1 MVRMILLKEWI
12 KLRWYM
18 LVLALVGC
26 VSVGYFWMELH
37 FEFGNIEPESM
48 MWYRFAHLGD
58 KPYLFF
64 ARLLMGMGVIIALAQ
79 FILERFRNRLR
90 IIAHLPRSMPRIL
103 IGHLGVG
110 AGLLALLSFCVMGV
124 VLSLM
129 FAYYPDEIGRVALKD
144 MGFYLLGA
152 FLSYLFSAAV
162 VLERHAKIALLKLGF
177 GLAVLFLFEK
187 AHYDLWDTVW
197 FGFLGV
203 AFLLCLDSFYS
214 VKWQRIKTRFM
225 GTLLAV
231 CAVWVGFEAYGAYMK
246 RYATAFTHYYLFY
259 SPIKE
264 DFVYQK
270 NFGHHRFEYGVKEK
284 ETFGQKEYE
293 AFLPFVYWRDLDI
306 QGRLPIE
313 IKGEIFTKE
322 RIQESRLSMTYEP
335 RDVEKKEV
343 EIYPLLNPKTT
354 QGIIPF
360 PENALSITSEGI
372 RAYNFDEGL
381 NVALSDEIALALKSL
396 HVNFPLRGFWGK
408 VSNLK
413 PYDLGYL
420 FLDSQQRLFNLKR
433 ENNCLYLRE
442 VVYPKGIFIEH
453 IFISENSE
461 KKVVGYAIDSN
472 SKIYILDTL
481 LHFTPLDIEGFD
493 AKTMKFQLISD
504 PLYYLL
510 RLDDGITYRAILFS
524 KAFEKEREVV
534 FKK

>member
-1 MVRMILLKEWI
+1 MILLKEWI

-103 IGHLGVG
+103 MGHLGVG
-110 AGLLALLSFCVMGV
+110 AGLLVLLSFCVIGV
-124 VLSLM
+124 VLALM

-152 FLSYLFSAAV
+152 ILSYLLSASV
-162 VLERHAKIALLKLGF
+162 VLERNAKIALLKLSF
-177 GLAVLFLFEK
+177 GVLVLFLFDKERYG
-187 AHYDLWDTVW
+187 ALDSIW
-197 FGFLGV
+197 FGFLLISFV
-203 AFLLCLDSFYS
+203 FCLDSFYS
-214 VKWQRIKTRFM
+214 VKWQRVKTLFLSM
-225 GTLLAV
+225 CLVV
-231 CAVWVGFEAYGAYMK
+231 CFVWIGFEAYGAYMK

-293 AFLPFVYWRDLDI
+293 ALLPFVYWRDLDI

-322 RIQESRLSMTYEP
+322 KIQESRLSMTYEP
-335 RDVEKKEV
+335 RDMEKKEV
-343 EIYPLLNPKTT
+343 ELYPLLNPKTT

-360 PENALSITSEGI
+360 PEHALSITSEGI
-372 RAYNFDEGL
+372 HAYNFDEGL
-381 NVALSDEIALALKSL
+381 NVALNDEITSALKLL

-420 FLDSQQRLFNLKR
+420 FLDAQHRLFNLKR
-433 ENNCLYLRE
+433 ENNRLYLHE
-442 VVYPKGIFIEH
+442 VAYPKGIFIEH

-461 KKVVGYAIDSN
+461 KKVVGYAIDSD
-472 SKIYILDTL
+472 SKLYILDTL
-481 LHFTPLDIEGFD
+481 LHFTPLEVEGFD
-493 AKTMKFQLISD
+493 AKAMKFQLISD
-504 PLYYLL
+504 PLHYLL

-524 KAFEKEREVV
+524 KGFEKEREVV
-534 FKK
+534 FEK